1 MARRKYFAR
10 RKKVAIS
17 IAVGGAAVGLA
28 AVFLVP
34 LLRRRYQQPTITIP
48 ENIGYRVAVDSEQR
62 AVRPYDPEQPINESA
77 LSFLTPEQR
86 LALEWG

>member
-1 MARRKYFAR
+1 MARRRYFAR

-48 ENIGYRVAVDSEQR
+48 DNIGYRVAVAAEN
-62 AVRPYDPEQPINESA
+62 PTYDPSQPINESA
-77 LSFLTPEQR
+77 LTFLTPEQR